1 MSADTP
7 SRLGLRPLPW
17 ILGLSAAITAFL
29 FWLIYFRDTSAEGA
43 PVWVAHLPAANA
55 ALNGLAAC
63 CLVLGYR
70 AIRSGHRAVHM
81 RWMVTA
87 VTFSALFLVSYVTY
101 HQFHG
106 DTPFPG
112 TGWVRPLYFFILISH
127 IALSIVALPMILST
141 LLWAMT
147 SKFDKHRAIARWTF
161 PVWLYVSV
169 TGVVVFLFLKAYT

>member
-1 MSADTP
+1 MTVP
-7 SRLGLRPLPW
+7 RRLGLRPLPW
-17 ILGLSAAITAFL
+17 ILGLSAAISAFL
-29 FWLIYFRDTSAEGA
+29 FWLIYFRDASAEGA
-43 PVWVAHLPAANA
+43 PAWVTHLPATNA
-55 ALNGLAAC
+55 VLNGLAAC
-63 CLVLGYR
+63 CLVMGFV
-70 AIRSGHRAVHM
+70 AIRSGRRTVHM

-112 TGWVRPLYFFILISH
+112 TGFVRPIYFFILISH
-127 IALSIVALPMILST
+127 IALSIMALPMVMLT
-141 LLWAMT
+141 VLWAML
-147 SKFDKHRAIARWTF
+147 SKFDQHRAIARWTL